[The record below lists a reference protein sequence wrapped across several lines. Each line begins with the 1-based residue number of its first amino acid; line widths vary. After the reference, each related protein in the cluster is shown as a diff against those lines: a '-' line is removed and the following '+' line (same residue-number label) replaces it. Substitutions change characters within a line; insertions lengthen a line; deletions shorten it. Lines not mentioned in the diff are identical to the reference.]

1 MTAPEPEERLTD
13 LEVKFAFL
21 EEHIVQQDHEIYDL
35 RTRLEKQ
42 TAELGK
48 LREENLGGGLNVRE
62 NERPPHY

>member
-1 MTAPEPEERLTD
+1 MTAPEPEERLTA

-21 EEHIVQQDHEIYDL
+21 EEHIVQQDREIYDL

-42 TAELGK
+42 IAELGK